1 MTIVETIENIT
12 DWLQT
17 NVCKGLLLK
26 LPDDDQN
33 TDAYDTK
40 EVEPTAFAMYQ
51 PGRDKLPPGVRA
63 PFPSVVVQLLEG
75 TDDATQAHGII
86 KIQLSFT
93 TWNPGTHAGEE
104 KQSDGVVVADQ
115 DVDIGVRLEKSAE
128 ERQYRRS
135 AEGWKDVW
143 NFVDRTLAKLEAA
156 DYIGGA
162 TRIVKRQPITFGQ
175 FQQEGQ
181 ISDLYPYWGA
191 WIIFQIERSIALKAT
206 DLKQF
211 L

>member
-1 MTIVETIENIT
+1 MTIVETIEGIT
-12 DWLQT
+12 GWLSA

-26 LPDDDQN
+26 LPDDAQN
-33 TDAYDTK
+33 SDGYKTE

-51 PGRDKLPPGVRA
+51 PGKDKLPPNVRA

-75 TDDATQAHGII
+75 SDDTTKAHGTI

-104 KQSDGVVVADQ
+104 KQSEGVLVADE
-115 DVDIGVRLEKSAE
+115 DVDIGVRLEKPAE
-128 ERQYRRS
+128 EAAYRRTTD
-135 AEGWKDVW
+135 GWKDVW

-162 TRIVKRQPITFGQ
+162 ARIAKEQPITFGQ

-191 WIIFQIERSIALKAT
+191 WIIFTIERSIATKAS
-206 DLKQF
+206 DLKNF